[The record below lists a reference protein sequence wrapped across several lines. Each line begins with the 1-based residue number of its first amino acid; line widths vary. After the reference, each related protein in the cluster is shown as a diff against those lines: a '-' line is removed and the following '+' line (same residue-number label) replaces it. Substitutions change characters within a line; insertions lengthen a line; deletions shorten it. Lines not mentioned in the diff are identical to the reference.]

1 MSFILTFDIPRNE
14 PLVELRIN
22 RELKKIGAKRLQFSV
37 WRSDKLEKLIEIAL
51 LIRSSGGQAKY

>member
-1 MSFILTFDIPRNE
+1 MSFILVFDIPRNE

-22 RELKKIGAKRLQFSV
+22 RELKRIGAKKLQFSV
-37 WRSDKLEKLIEIAL
+37 WQSDKLEKLVETAL